1 MSELILRL
9 SLFIAISA
17 AHLNFGVA
25 SAEELI
31 SFSVGKNTHKL
42 ELPPNYCDASDTAWG
57 NWYSKFLLDLG
68 QGAGGDPRVLLVL
81 SDCDFASGTTANL
94 SPSSWGYL
102 AYDNQLPQYW
112 FGQRSL
118 NKQLRNALQ
127 ESSTEFSDF
136 EQTMELTRNRLE
148 VLSKGMSFG
157 EVRLTG
163 EYKESSVGFLS
174 SALTN
179 VETET
184 KTLEVYL
191 SAVSFL
197 RSRRIVTLT
206 IYIPT
211 EDLNALNQMKTSV
224 LSFFTSL
231 EN

>member
-1 MSELILRL
+1 MPQIQ
-9 SLFIAISA
+9 
-17 AHLNFGVA
+17 
-25 SAEELI
+25 
-31 SFSVGKNTHKL
+31 
-42 ELPPNYCDASDTAWG
+42 PG

-81 SDCDFASGTTANL
+81 SDCDFTSGTTANL

-118 NKQLRNALQ
+118 NKRLRNALQ
-127 ESSTEFSDF
+127 DSSTEFADF

>member
-1 MSELILRL
+1 
-9 SLFIAISA
+9 
-17 AHLNFGVA
+17 
-25 SAEELI
+25 
-31 SFSVGKNTHKL
+31 
-42 ELPPNYCDASDTAWG
+42 
-57 NWYSKFLLDLG
+57 
-68 QGAGGDPRVLLVL
+68 
-81 SDCDFASGTTANL
+81 
-94 SPSSWGYL
+94 
-102 AYDNQLPQYW
+102 
-112 FGQRSL
+112 
-118 NKQLRNALQ
+118 
-127 ESSTEFSDF
+127 
-136 EQTMELTRNRLE
+136 MELTRNRLE

-163 EYKESSVGFLS
+163 ENKESSVGFLS